1 MYEKAWCS
9 VGLHEMNAHKD
20 VLRSYFLRNFSIFL
34 RATTPFYRLFPFF
47 SLLWDALQLFKP
59 EDLLKAKFEL
69 LSDTSMVDSTI
80 DIYKEMNPG
89 NEESA
94 GTVIFKILQLNLPG
108 CLFEPLMLSRAGRV

>member
-1 MYEKAWCS
+1 MVLC
-9 VGLHEMNAHKD
+9 GLRRNERSFKD
-20 VLRSYFLRNFSIFL
+20 VIRILFPPCDFFYFCARLI
-34 RATTPFYRLFPFF
+34 YRLFYLSRFF
-47 SLLWDALQLFKP
+47 PPRDALQLFKP

-94 GTVIFKILQLNLPG
+94 GNSRFYTSNLPECFLNL
-108 CLFEPLMLSRAGRV
+108 